1 MFELK
6 LCPLCG
12 NQPISGL
19 TGSHFYIKCEAC
31 ILLIAR
37 PIIDKDKLIEL
48 WNTRYT
54 PYVLGINV
62 N

>member
-6 LCPLCG
+6 PCPLCG
-12 NQPISGL
+12 NQPISG
-19 TGSHFYIKCEAC
+19 TKTFFYIKCKSC
-31 ILLIAR
+31 RLLITDYAINR
-37 PIIDKDKLIEL
+37 NNVIKL